1 MKLQPPNTLTRPGPN
16 MEDTTPGS
24 GPAEG
29 PGHPGR
35 RGTVGAPGAIE
46 LLTLGIAAAV
56 TLAAG
61 GRGLGY
67 LVDGWAGTSP
77 IFTLVGLAGGIV
89 AAVLL
94 TVTGSGSTCEAGPD
108 PAAAGSGREA

>member
-1 MKLQPPNTLTRPGPN
+1 

-29 PGHPGR
+29 PHPPEGD
-35 RGTVGAPGAIE
+35 VPGAIE

-61 GRGLGY
+61 GGLGY
-67 LVDGWAGTSP
+67 LIDGWAGTSP

-94 TVTGSGSTCEAGPD
+94 TVT
-108 PAAAGSGREA
+108 RVRKYL